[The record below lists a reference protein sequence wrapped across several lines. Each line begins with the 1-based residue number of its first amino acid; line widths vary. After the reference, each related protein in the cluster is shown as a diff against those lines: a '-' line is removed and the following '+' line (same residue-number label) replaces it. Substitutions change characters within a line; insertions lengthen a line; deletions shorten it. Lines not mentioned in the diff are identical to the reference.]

1 VPKGSVAQGKL
12 SQAIAYGAR
21 VVIVDGN
28 FDQALTLV
36 RQLPEYLPMSLVNSV
51 NPYRLQ
57 GQKTAAY
64 EVVDSLGDAPDY
76 LCIPVGNAGNITAYW
91 MGFQEYADSG
101 KATKRPKMMGFQA
114 AGAAPIVLGHAV
126 ESPETVA
133 SAIRIGN
140 PASWQ
145 LAERARDES
154 DGAIDSV
161 SDEQIL
167 EAYGLMAS
175 REGIFCEPAS
185 AASMAGLMKLA
196 SQGVDLK
203 DKTVVCVITGTGL
216 KDPDLAMTQTK
227 TVLQETAPDLKSV
240 LSVLGRSA

>member
-1 VPKGSVAQGKL
+1 
-12 SQAIAYGAR
+12 
-21 VVIVDGN
+21 
-28 FDQALTLV
+28 
-36 RQLPEYLPMSLVNSV
+36 MSLVNSV